1 MALLLTIVWLSF
13 PKSSDAERPAASAEE
28 RSARERALT
37 RAKVLFEPSPLGD
50 DGFDRDPNA
59 GTIDPHL
66 TTCTILPGEPTGT
79 TPKFDCQLE
88 NGEKIKVKYGWTREI
103 PAEIAATRL
112 LQALGFPSDRMSR
125 VEKLR
130 CYGCVISPFHLRMAA
145 AMVGLARTFER
156 HLDYSRATEF
166 SDVAVERKFPGDAVE
181 TSTDKGWG
189 FNELSKIDAARG
201 GATRAEIDAL
211 RLVAMF
217 LVHWD
222 NKVENQRLVC
232 LGREAPCDRAI
243 AMLHDLGSDFGP
255 YKVDASG
262 WKNTPIWADASAC
275 TLSMKGLPYGGAT
288 FEDVRISEAG
298 RQLLAERLGAFTTD
312 QIVTLFRSAGFSDL
326 DQWVSA
332 FEDKVRQIAD
342 ARCPSVTGASS

>member
-1 MALLLTIVWLSF
+1 VWLSF
-13 PKSSDAERPAASAEE
+13 PKPSDAERPVASAAE
-28 RSARERALT
+28 RSAREWALR
-37 RAKVLFEPSPLGD
+37 RAKVLFAPSTLGAD
-50 DGFDRDPNA
+50 SFDRDPNA

-66 TTCTILPGEPTGT
+66 TTCTIVPGEATGT
-79 TPKFDCQLE
+79 TPKFECRLQ

-125 VEKLR
+125 VARLR
-130 CYGCVISPFHLRMAA
+130 CYGCVVSPFHFRLAA
-145 AMVGLARTFER
+145 GTFGLERTFER

-181 TSTDKGWG
+181 TSSDKGWG
-189 FNELSKIDAARG
+189 FHELSKIDAASG

-211 RLVAMF
+211 RLMAMF
-217 LVHWD
+217 LAHWD
-222 NKVENQRLVC
+222 NKAENQRLVC
-232 LGREAPCDRAI
+232 QGSAVPCDGTI

-255 YKVDASG
+255 YKVNAKG
-262 WKNTPIWADASAC
+262 WKNTPIWADARAC
-275 TLSMKGLPYGGAT
+275 GLSMKGMPYDGAT

-298 RQLLAERLGAFTTD
+298 RQLVADRLGALTTD
-312 QIVTLFRSAGFSDL
+312 QIFTLFRSAGFSDL

-332 FEDKVRQIAD
+332 FEDKVRQIANN
-342 ARCPSVTGASS
+342 RCPSLSGVSS